1 MVAIVCSEILVNNK
15 MRTVIHS
22 EKRFQCEI
30 NPFRVANNQN
40 QKYLTNNKKEL
51 SRIQLPFQR
60 FYFHLQ
66 DYIFLNFN
74 S

>member
-22 EKRFQCEI
+22 ENRLQCEI